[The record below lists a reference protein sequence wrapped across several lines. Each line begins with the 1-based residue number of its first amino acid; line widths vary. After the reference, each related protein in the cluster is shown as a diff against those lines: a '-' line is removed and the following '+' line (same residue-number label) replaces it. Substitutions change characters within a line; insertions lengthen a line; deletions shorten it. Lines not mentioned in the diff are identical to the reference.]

1 MIKILENKYDKK
13 DVTQRY
19 IEIITQSI
27 LKLGWDFEHISN
39 INDIKRNDIVITTN
53 IDDAIKV
60 ILLKS
65 AKVINWYQGIRPEE
79 SFIRNNSTL
88 RKIILDRIESFVL
101 RKSLL
106 NIFVS
111 YGMKEYYY
119 DKYSFSKSNYF
130 IMPCFNTKINDID
143 KNKFNQQDINFT
155 YIGGLSKWQCIEET
169 LKIYKEI
176 ENNNKNVFLKFL
188 TPDINEGKKLL
199 EKYDIR
205 NYEVKYVDNSLIGNE
220 LKDVKYG
227 FLIRKEDPINYVSTP
242 TKLSTYLAN
251 GIIPIT
257 TKNIYD
263 VNKLMEK
270 KEYKIFIDLN
280 EDIEMIARKIID
292 TDKNINDENNMI
304 SEYNDIFNKY
314 YNEDYYIKQLSRCL
328 CERIKA

>member
-19 IEIITQSI
+19 TEIITKSI
-27 LKLGWDFEHISN
+27 SKLTWDFKHISN
-39 INDIKRNDIVITTN
+39 INDIKRNDIVVTTN

-60 ILLKS
+60 LLLKRAS
-65 AKVINWYQGIRPEE
+65 VINWYQGIRPEE
-79 SFIRNNSTL
+79 SFVRNNSNL

-101 RKSLL
+101 KKSLL

-111 YGMKEYYY
+111 YGMKEYYN
-119 DKYSFSKSNYF
+119 DKYSFNKSNYF
-130 IMPCFNTKINDID
+130 IMPCFNTKINTID
-143 KNKFNQQDINFT
+143 KNKFNQPNINFT

-176 ENNNKNVFLKFL
+176 EKNNKNVFLKFL
-188 TPDINEGKKLL
+188 TPDIDEGKKML

-205 NYEVKYVDNSLIGNE
+205 NYEIKYVDNSLISNE

-227 FLIRKEDPINYVSTP
+227 FLIRKENPINYVSTP
-242 TKLSTYLAN
+242 TKLSTYLSN

-257 TKNIYD
+257 TKSIYD
-263 VNKLMEK
+263 VNKLMAQ

-280 EDIEMIARKIID
+280 ENIESIAREIISA
-292 TDKNINDENNMI
+292 DKNINNENNMI
-304 SEYNDIFNKY
+304 REYSDIFNKY
-314 YNEDYYIKQLSRCL
+314 YAEDYYIEQLSKCL
-328 CERIKA
+328 CERIK

>member
-27 LKLGWDFEHISN
+27 SKLGWDFEHISN
-39 INDIKRNDIVITTN
+39 INDIKRKDIVITTN

-60 ILLKS
+60 LILKR
-65 AKVINWYQGIRPEE
+65 ARVINWYQGIRPEE

-88 RKIILDRIESFVL
+88 RKTIIDCIESFVL

-106 NIFVS
+106 NMFVS

-130 IMPCFNTKINDID
+130 IMPCFNTKINNID
-143 KNKFNQQDINFT
+143 KNKFNQRNINFT

-169 LKIYKEI
+169 LKVYKEI
-176 ENNNKNVFLKFL
+176 EKNNKNVFLKFL

-263 VNKLMEK
+263 VNKLMEE

-280 EDIEMIARKIID
+280 EDIEIIARKIID

-314 YNEDYYIKQLSRCL
+314 YNEDYYIKQLSKCL
-328 CERIKA
+328 CERIKE

>member
-19 IEIITQSI
+19 MEIITKSI
-27 LKLGWDFEHISN
+27 DRLNLDFEYISN
-39 INDIKRNDIVITTN
+39 IKDIKKNDIVVTTN

-60 ILLKS
+60 LLLKK
-65 AKVINWYQGIRPEE
+65 ARVINWYQGIRPEE

-88 RKIILDRIESFVL
+88 RKIVLDYIENFVL
-101 RKSLL
+101 KRSLL

-111 YGMKEYYY
+111 YGMKEYYFE
-119 DKYSFSKSNYF
+119 KYSYNKQNYF
-130 IMPCFNTKINDID
+130 IMPCFNTEINNID
-143 KNKFNQQDINFT
+143 KNKFNQKKLKFT
-155 YIGGLSKWQCIEET
+155 YIGGLSKWQCIDET

-176 ENNNKNVFLKFL
+176 ENNNEDVFLKFL
-188 TPDINEGKKLL
+188 TPDIDNGRKLI
-199 EKYDIR
+199 EKYDIK
-205 NYEVKYVDNSLIGNE
+205 NYDIKYVDNLLIGNE

-263 VNKLMEK
+263 VNKLMEDK
-270 KEYKIFIDLN
+270 VYKIFINLN
-280 EDIEMIARKIID
+280 ENIENIARNIID
-292 TDKNINDENNMI
+292 KDKDINNECDMLR
-304 SEYNDIFNKY
+304 EYNDIFNEY
-314 YNEDYYIKQLSRCL
+314 YNEKNYINQLSKCIR
-328 CERIKA
+328 EIIKE